1 MFAKGIVMPV
11 KPARTIKVTRM
22 LWCRV
27 GIMVRVRGKAKV
39 MVRDTVR
46 VTPGVSGGLR
56 DANRFGRGK
65 LVSTH
70 LQISVVCLEYLF
82 GFGVGYTRM
91 LFANNER

>member
-46 VTPGVSGGLR
+46 VTPGVSGGSR

-70 LQISVVCLEYLF
+70 L
-82 GFGVGYTRM
+82 
-91 LFANNER
+91 